1 MTSLK
6 SLDDVAKSSECEHI
20 GKRVDVYY
28 NLNKHIFSVRH
39 KGIVI
44 LHTQHLSLKD
54 VVFVVSEVGR
64 QKALVRKRKNVNGVA
79 RGILVSVE
87 EQIILES
94 SREITYKPAQHNRF
108 FYADTEYSG
117 EYENVDGSKF
127 VQCSYKKLY
136 EPQKA
141 Q

>member
-54 VVFVVSEVGR
+54 VTFVVSEVGR
-64 QKALVRKRKNVNGVA
+64 QKALAKKRKNVNGVA
-79 RGILVSVE
+79 RGILVSID
-87 EQIILES
+87 EQIIAET

-108 FYADTEYSG
+108 FYADSEHSSD
-117 EYENVDGSKF
+117 YENLEGSAF

-136 EPQKA
+136 EPKKA